1 MINIVTI
8 GGGTGSYT
16 VLSGLKNL
24 DNVSLSALVSMS
36 DNGGSTGVLRDEL
49 GVLPPGDIRQCLVA
63 LSEHSEI
70 VRKLINYRFSEGTLK
85 GHSFGNIFL
94 AALEKVTGDFAE
106 GVLIASEIL
115 KVKGKVI
122 PITKDKADLS
132 ILLSNDELIEGQV
145 NITNTNIQELGF
157 KKIFYKNNVQL
168 NENAKLA
175 IEQADYIIIGP
186 GDYYVSIMPN
196 LIVNGF
202 KEAIMASKA
211 KIILPINLTNKSGH
225 TLHWKASNYLKDIE
239 SYLGKSVDIILIN
252 NEAPSRE
259 QIERYEL
266 QEGDGVLIQDDLD
279 DDRVVRKVLI
289 SHLIPSISSVDTVR
303 RSFIR
308 HDSLKLADCVSSL
321 IKEKN
326 IKIIFDF
333 DDVLFDN
340 TKQLKQR
347 MYSCLENNGVPK
359 DVAEKYY
366 KEVREAEFSLKD
378 FISKL
383 LIKHS
388 ISKVSQGDIY
398 EEVMCKCK
406 DFVNKDLLEIV
417 NNLGKSNCYIV
428 SNGEKDFQKDKID
441 RSGIYSLFSE
451 VNIVPKSKKDNIERI
466 CIENSDSQIIFIDD
480 KSKFFDDLDMEKCK
494 NLKTIL
500 FDENG
505 LKNLILEINKP

>member
-1 MINIVTI
+1 MTNIVTI

-24 DNVSLSALVSMS
+24 PDVSLSALVSMS

-70 VRKLINYRFSEGTLK
+70 VRSLINYRFSEGTLK

-94 AALEKVTGDFAE
+94 AALEKVTGDFVK
-106 GVLIASEIL
+106 GVEIASEIL

-122 PITKDKADLS
+122 PITKDKADL
-132 ILLSNDELIEGQV
+132 EGQV

-340 TKQLKQR
+340 TKQLKTR
-347 MYSCLENNGVPK
+347 MYSCLEKNGISK

-366 KEVREAEFSLKD
+366 KEVREAEFYLKD

-383 LIKHS
+383 LIRHN

-398 EEVMCKCK
+398 EEIMCKCK
-406 DFVNKDLLEIV
+406 DFVNKDLLGIV

-428 SNGEKDFQKDKID
+428 SNGEKDFQKDKIN

-466 CIENSDSQIIFIDD
+466 CSENKDSRIIFIDD
-480 KSKFFDDLDMEKCK
+480 KPKFFNDLDMERCK

-505 LKNLILEINKP
+505 LEKLITEINKN

>member
-1 MINIVTI
+1 
-8 GGGTGSYT
+8 
-16 VLSGLKNL
+16 
-24 DNVSLSALVSMS
+24 
-36 DNGGSTGVLRDEL
+36 
-49 GVLPPGDIRQCLVA
+49 
-63 LSEHSEI
+63 
-70 VRKLINYRFSEGTLK
+70 
-85 GHSFGNIFL
+85 
-94 AALEKVTGDFAE
+94 
-106 GVLIASEIL
+106 
-115 KVKGKVI
+115 
-122 PITKDKADLS
+122 
-132 ILLSNDELIEGQV
+132 
-145 NITNTNIQELGF
+145 
-157 KKIFYKNNVQL
+157 
-168 NENAKLA
+168 
-175 IEQADYIIIGP
+175 
-186 GDYYVSIMPN
+186 MPN

-340 TKQLKQR
+340 TKQLKTR
-347 MYSCLENNGVPK
+347 MYSCLEKNGISK

-366 KEVREAEFSLKD
+366 KEVREAEFYLKD

-383 LIKHS
+383 LIRHN

-398 EEVMCKCK
+398 EEIMCKCK
-406 DFVNKDLLEIV
+406 DFVNKDLLGIV

-466 CIENSDSQIIFIDD
+466 CSENKDSRIIFIDD
-480 KSKFFDDLDMEKCK
+480 KPKFFNDLDMERCK

-505 LKNLILEINKP
+505 LEKLITEINKN